1 MKKDGWSSGQ
11 DGRAEGP
18 ELSSSHGHAQITTVY
33 RATTAEEAQD
43 LDTKQEPR
51 GKMGRRGGAVQP
63 RPVPLSGGP
72 TNWKISTTAEALTKE
87 QRV

>member
-1 MKKDGWSSGQ
+1 M
-11 DGRAEGP
+11 A
-18 ELSSSHGHAQITTVY
+18 VY
-33 RATTAEEAQD
+33 RATTVEEAQD

-72 TNWKISTTAEALTKE
+72 TNWKIIIHLRPTGEF
-87 QRV
+87 